1 MDFSVADAVNR
12 FLDLAATAFGQQVM
26 LINAGTCHHR
36 PAAERAVRQFQ
47 GLDVAKRLGSAQIA
61 LGNHFFSKAGGLSA
75 LWPVRR
81 LDATD
86 DPTGARY
93 KNDGATLVQQN
104 GGVAVFALQNNQ
116 AAKRRHRDEKRNS
129 DGNTVTGVKRRQ
141 HAQYLR
147 INEH

>member
-1 MDFSVADAVNR
+1 MLLQGIPTAEVLTKFALTQRCMDFSVADAVNR

-47 GLDVAKRLGSAQIA
+47 GLDVAQRLGSAQIA

-93 KNDGATLVQQN
+93 KNDGATLVQ
-104 GGVAVFALQNNQ
+104 
-116 AAKRRHRDEKRNS
+116 
-129 DGNTVTGVKRRQ
+129 
-141 HAQYLR
+141 
-147 INEH
+147 